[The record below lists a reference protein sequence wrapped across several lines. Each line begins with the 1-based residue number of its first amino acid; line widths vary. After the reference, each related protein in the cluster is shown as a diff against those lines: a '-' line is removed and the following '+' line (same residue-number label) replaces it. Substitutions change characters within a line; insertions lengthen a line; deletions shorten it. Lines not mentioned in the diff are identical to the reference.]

1 MSAVRTLT
9 CDQVRELAPFYV
21 LGALEP
27 GQVAAIRAHLPTCR
41 DAHREMAE
49 LGGAAAY
56 LAQLPAPLDPPDALG
71 QRIMASVRA
80 ELRAGQRDQAAVER
94 LVGSLGPQPRPVAT
108 AAPAASPVAA
118 IPPSAPAAA
127 TQLPTAPEQLAALAA
142 TSRRP
147 RIRPIWP
154 VLGVGLLLILG
165 LAGWGISSQSTIAR
179 QAARD
184 QTLRSALLAVAQS
197 GATVV
202 HLSGKGSAAGAS
214 GFAVMPPDGPAYLV
228 VTGLSTAPPGSAYEA
243 WVGTAGAM
251 RPAGQVTVG
260 DDGVAILTGMHT
272 SGPAIRLVAISLE
285 RSGATAG
292 PSGSLLV
299 SGQASP

>member
-56 LAQLPAPLDPPDALG
+56 LAQLPAPIDPPDAVG

-80 ELRAGQRDQAAVER
+80 ELRAGQRDQAVVER
-94 LVGSLGPQPRPVAT
+94 LVGSLGPQARHAATAIPVAL
-108 AAPAASPVAA
+108 PAEAT
-118 IPPSAPAAA
+118 PPSVPDPSTHLA
-127 TQLPTAPEQLAALAA
+127 TAPQPLAAGAA
-142 TSRRP
+142 TSRGP
-147 RIRPIWP
+147 RVRPIWP

-165 LAGWGISSQSTIAR
+165 LAAWGISSQSTIDRQTAR
-179 QAARD
+179 A

-197 GATVV
+197 GARVV
-202 HLSGKGSAAGAS
+202 HLSGNGSAAGAS
-214 GFAVMPPDGPAYLV
+214 GFAVMPPQGPAYLV
-228 VTGLSTAPPGSAYEA
+228 VTGLATAPPGSAYEA
-243 WVGTAGAM
+243 WVGTAGSM
-251 RPAGQVTVG
+251 RPAGTVTVG
-260 DDGVAILTGMHT
+260 DDGVAILTGMKT
-272 SGPAIRLVAISLE
+272 SGPTIRVVAISLE
-285 RSGATAG
+285 RSDATAR
-292 PSGSLLV
+292 PSGSMLV